1 MADSE
6 LHIARASSVM
16 ALGTALSRITG
27 FIRSILLVATLGT
40 GILGDTYNVGNTMPN
55 IIYNLLIGGSMTAV
69 FVPQIVRA
77 FRNKDGGEK
86 FISALVSL
94 ISSILILITA
104 VSMALTPFL
113 VSLYAPTFEGRA
125 RDITIAFTLF
135 CLPQVLFYGI
145 YGILGQI
152 TNARER
158 FGPMMWAPIANNL
171 LAISLFSFFLYK
183 YPNISLSDITNS
195 QVRLLGLG
203 TTAGIV
209 LQAIILI
216 PFLRGNGF
224 SLRFSWKWRGL
235 GLRHSLTLGSWTL
248 ISLFVSQLGF
258 LATVNLA
265 TRAGVSATSAGISYG
280 AGYTPYAN
288 AYLILLLP
296 HSIIA
301 ISVATAILPQLS
313 NLVIDKNLDRIK
325 FQIAQALR
333 LIAIPIVPASF
344 FFLFF
349 GSFITQVIF
358 PGIDPDSAR
367 YLGEI
372 LSAFSLAAIPLAMN
386 LVGIRTLNAFE
397 NTKLQ
402 ALSNAVIN
410 LIALLISIIFYFSL
424 PAEKVT
430 LGLALAF
437 TLSYWLGIWIT
448 DRYLARYLG
457 TQILR
462 SQLGFYLRLSLLSL
476 LTVGAVWSV
485 TIWIGN
491 EWIGNEWNIATLF
504 VVLLAAAS
512 LYLATA
518 KLFKIEEVGQTI
530 RLFLRR

>member
-1 MADSE
+1 MADSK
-6 LHIARASSVM
+6 LHVARASSVM
-16 ALGTALSRITG
+16 AIGTALSRITG

-77 FRNKDGGEK
+77 FRNKDGGKK

-152 TNARER
+152 TNAHER

-183 YPNISLSDITNS
+183 YPNISLSDISDS

-224 SLRFSWKWRGL
+224 SLRFTWKWRGL
-235 GLRHSLTLGSWTL
+235 GLRHSLKLGSWTL

-258 LATVNLA
+258 LA

-313 NLVIDKNLDRIK
+313 NLVIDKDVDRIK

-358 PGIDPDSAR
+358 PGIDSDSAR
-367 YLGEI
+367 YIGEV

-410 LIALLISIIFYFSL
+410 LIALLISLVFYFSL

-437 TLSYWLGIWIT
+437 TLSYWLGIWVT

-462 SQLGFYLRLSLLSL
+462 SQLGFYLQLSLLSL
-476 LTVGAVWSV
+476 FTVGAVWSV
-485 TIWIGN
+485 TIWIGC
-491 EWIGNEWNIATLF
+491 EWIGIERNIATLF

-512 LYLATA
+512 LYLGIA
-518 KLFKIEEVGQTI
+518 KLFKIDEVGQTI